1 MKKPGQQ
8 ETPPAALVVL
18 VKGEIFVYL
27 PKDADDFCAIFF
39 KFGKILKILI
49 GILKTFFK
57 SG

>member
-18 VKGEIFVYL
+18 VKGGIFVYL
-27 PKDADDFCAIFF
+27 PKDADDFRYQ
-39 KFGKILKILI
+39 KYGKILKILI
-49 GILKTFFK
+49 RILKTNFK